1 MYPNIVFI
9 LIDGLRSDR
18 CYGNDRSCKTP
29 NIDSLIKNGIY
40 FEQAIS
46 SADGTITSLN
56 TVFSSKFQFGNSTR
70 YQKLILKKYG

>member
-40 FEQAIS
+40 FDQAIS
-46 SADGTITSLN
+46 SADGTFLSI
-56 TVFSSKFQFGNSTR
+56 NSTFNSLFPFVTGVR
-70 YQKLILKKYG
+70 AKKNCTH